1 VVGRVRLKH
10 FRCIKG
16 AKRREEEGGREGA
29 ERGEREMRPREPCV
43 VGTDRET
50 LQNCKIQKIKLKRHL
65 LVWRAK
71 SSLYRETVI
80 IHTLLA
86 LLAAAACTWK
96 EDSDR
101 MK

>member
-1 VVGRVRLKH
+1 
-10 FRCIKG
+10 
-16 AKRREEEGGREGA
+16 
-29 ERGEREMRPREPCV
+29 
-43 VGTDRET
+43 
-50 LQNCKIQKIKLKRHL
+50 
-65 LVWRAK
+65 
-71 SSLYRETVI
+71 VI